1 MRVGSEENMS
11 DLVSQH
17 VGQKCRGQPRPARP
31 RDQQTVVH
39 YGNNRNTVKWL
50 AVGQGSW
57 MRAFGYAGC
66 ERGVNRE
73 GVRRWAADLDP
84 FGLPD
89 KADAHSG
96 EDAGHLAPGWI
107 AHGIWNDGVPVQ
119 EDRDIRGP
127 QRRHQ

>member
-1 MRVGSEENMS
+1 MAVLIRTPKQHRHSLHLIVITVGPARFHDAGLGMRVGSEENMS

-50 AVGQGSW
+50 RVGQGSW

-73 GVRRWAADLDP
+73 GVSRWAADL
-84 FGLPD
+84 
-89 KADAHSG
+89 
-96 EDAGHLAPGWI
+96 
-107 AHGIWNDGVPVQ
+107 
-119 EDRDIRGP
+119 
-127 QRRHQ
+127 